1 MNKAQR
7 NHAADLMKQLRGY
20 GFTNRELTFLA
31 RRKVPEPTVKR
42 WMRGVTV
49 EDTTEHD
56 KIIAML
62 GDFALGGNTIK
73 DLDEYKVDRD
83 EVSGIIS
90 FKECVK
96 LARNL
101 SAIGTDINGLLKLG
115 EELDNLHL
123 KVPSI
128 NANISLNK
136 ELGDLGITP
145 KIQGE
150 LLEASRRFGDPQR
163 VFEALELY
171 GDIKALEDIKRRLE
185 NIVEILEKRE
195 SDSKRRKEGYDN
207 EALRQKTYLDIVKLL
222 VSDYSYDYDSLRTLH
237 ELAAKYGN
245 PLQVMGAV
253 NAYAGIEQMK
263 IRASA
268 VEVKL
273 KTMEEQVAAAES
285 RLEGLNSLNEAADRK
300 LGEIKAHHEASFRLQ
315 MLSDLLTNPRRLQT
329 TPEELA
335 RLTLAFLQGVVDN
348 NASYPGGSK
357 FDMLVKSNVQSTIN
371 YIQSYLRDS
380 RV

>member
-1 MNKAQR
+1 
-7 NHAADLMKQLRGY
+7 MKQLRSY
-20 GFTNRELTFLA
+20 GFTNRELTVLA
-31 RRKVPEPTVKR
+31 RRRVPEPTIKR
-42 WMRGVTV
+42 WTRGVTV

-73 DLDEYKVDRD
+73 DLDEYKTDRE
-83 EVSGIIS
+83 EVSGILS
-90 FKECVK
+90 FKDCVK
-96 LARNL
+96 LAGNL
-101 SAIGTDINGLLKLG
+101 QAIGADIMGLLKLG
-115 EELDNLHL
+115 KELADLNL

-128 NANISLNK
+128 NANIALNK
-136 ELGDLGITP
+136 ELMDVGVTP
-145 KIQGE
+145 KIQVE

-163 VFEALELY
+163 VFEALEIY
-171 GDIKALEDIKRRLE
+171 DDIKALEDLKKRLE
-185 NIVEILEKRE
+185 VIVEILEKRE
-195 SDSKRRKEGYDN
+195 ADSKRMKEGYDN
-207 EALRQKTYLDIVKLL
+207 EALRQKTYLDIVKLI

-263 IRASA
+263 VSASA

-273 KTMEEQVAAAES
+273 KTIKDQEAAAEA
-285 RLEGLNSLNEAADRK
+285 RLEGLNRLNEAADRK

-315 MLSDLLTNPRRLQT
+315 MVSDLLTNPRRLQT

-371 YIQSYLRDS
+371 YIQNYLRDS